1 MKPFIW
7 LLLLALFQLFSAV
20 AQADVPDYVLAYRL
34 AVASYCAY
42 AVNDLDDD
50 HGKERARRCLTEAK
64 KRDPQRLWS
73 LDAQSTDVETY
84 FDPRHSENAYLLAR
98 TKDGLILAF
107 RGTLTPPID
116 PDGSIFHVA
125 RKTIEEH
132 NLHVAGFQ
140 KFVEDWL
147 RDVNAAANNGRHPGI
162 QAAWEDIL
170 THLDAKCGREPQPCF
185 RDSLAHLD
193 SEKGE
198 KLFIT
203 GHSKG
208 GALATL
214 AALDIPNKFDVA
226 PPVVYTFAAAK
237 ALTKRQAANEIARAS
252 KIWRFERADDLV
264 PALAPDSTAFY
275 WPWPYAHVG
284 SLALLGAGRTKLF
297 PPSPNG
303 IYDPNDQD
311 RIHSILFD
319 AATSAPIN
327 VLASLAAFDL
337 IGALKKVING
347 GEPACRKFIDAHFAV
362 FSDVREL
369 ARNGDSSG
377 PGFFVDDL
385 TDGNNDKILWGYGQ
399 WCKLLKFID

>member
-1 MKPFIW
+1 MKAF
-7 LLLLALFQLFSAV
+7 LLLLLIGLFQLFPAA
-20 AQADVPDYVLAYRL
+20 AQADIPDYVLAYRL

-64 KRDPQRLWS
+64 KRDPERLQS
-73 LDAQSTDVETY
+73 LDVQGADIETY

-116 PDGSIFHVA
+116 PDGSLFHVA

-147 RDVNAAANNGRHPGI
+147 RDIDAVTSAGRHPGI
-162 QAAWEDIL
+162 QGAWEDIL
-170 THLDAKCGREPQPCF
+170 AHLDTKCGREAQPCF
-185 RDSLAHLD
+185 RDLLAHLD
-193 SEKGE
+193 PEKGE

-214 AALDIPNKFDVA
+214 AALDIANKFGVVS
-226 PPVVYTFAAAK
+226 PTVYTFAAAK
-237 ALTKRQAANEIARAS
+237 ALTEKQAAEEMVRAS
-252 KIWRFERADDLV
+252 NIWRFERADDLV

-275 WPWPYAHVG
+275 WPWHYAHVG
-284 SLALLGAGRTKLF
+284 SLALLGAGRSRLC

-303 IYDPNDQD
+303 IYTPNDRD
-311 RIHSILFD
+311 RIASILLD

-327 VLASLAAFDL
+327 FLASVAQIDP
-337 IGALKKVING
+337 IGALKKVVNG
-347 GEPACRKFIDAHFAV
+347 GEPACRKFVDAHFAV
-362 FSDVREL
+362 FSDVRQL
-369 ARNGDSSG
+369 ARNGDTSG

-385 TDGNNDKILWGYGQ
+385 TDDNKDKILWGYGQ
-399 WCKLLKFID
+399 WCNLVKFID